1 MNVIRK
7 NSAAALFLFAAMVLE
22 PMAVLA
28 TTSLATNT
36 PPAATATR
44 TQTVTDAGQ
53 QQLRQSESMMSEG
66 REAMSDIVAA
76 HQLLT
81 KQHSTEAG
89 QYLDKARALLTRLK
103 SEVAADKENT
113 TGLIPIYTQLGVKEG
128 VEITE
133 QIKREVNK
141 THLDAIRGKHKKVVE
156 ALKDMDVELQYSFV
170 DLPVAATL
178 EKVESALKSLSEKN
192 LHKASEILSGI
203 GKSLVHDSILV
214 NAEKQKPAS

>member
-1 MNVIRK
+1 MNVIQK
-7 NSAAALFLFAAMVLE
+7 NSAAALFLFAAMALE

-36 PPAATATR
+36 PPAAAATH
-44 TQTVTDAGQ
+44 TQTATDAGQ
-53 QQLRQSESMMSEG
+53 QQLRQSETMMSEG

-81 KQHSTEAG
+81 KQHTTEAG
-89 QYLDKARALLTRLK
+89 QYLDKARVLLTRLK

-170 DLPVAATL
+170 DLPVTATL

-192 LHKASEILSGI
+192 LHEASETLSGI
-203 GKSLVHDSILV
+203 GKNLVHDSIVV
-214 NAEKQKPAS
+214 NADKHKPAS